1 MMEMK
6 SFIPEK
12 AGSRFEPYED
22 MFKTGVEDADGD
34 VGKLQYLAYNPPAG
48 VPANLAW
55 YWAGRVMS
63 IIARVSMHGRVDLN
77 KGMSSF
83 KVWDV
88 LRTSLSEEQLAMG
101 LDELRSNLITSLSD
115 RMRFLMN
122 RPPLMSFD
130 HCKHQ
135 KWIVRKLGGSSFCQT
150 CTEHERNREAELAL
164 LQTTELADNK
174 DVRFISKGNQE
185 QVVSAGVSL
194 EEVGA
199 SGSMKRKMDNEVE
212 ISVKQQ
218 KKD

>member
-1 MMEMK
+1 
-6 SFIPEK
+6 
-12 AGSRFEPYED
+12 
-22 MFKTGVEDADGD
+22 
-34 VGKLQYLAYNPPAG
+34 
-48 VPANLAW
+48 
-55 YWAGRVMS
+55 
-63 IIARVSMHGRVDLN
+63 
-77 KGMSSF
+77 MSSF
-83 KVWDV
+83 QVWDV

>member
-48 VPANLAW
+48 LPANLAW

-101 LDELRSNLITSLSD
+101 LDELL
-115 RMRFLMN
+115 F
-122 RPPLMSFD
+122 
-130 HCKHQ
+130 
-135 KWIVRKLGGSSFCQT
+135 
-150 CTEHERNREAELAL
+150 A
-164 LQTTELADNK
+164 
-174 DVRFISKGNQE
+174 
-185 QVVSAGVSL
+185 
-194 EEVGA
+194 
-199 SGSMKRKMDNEVE
+199 
-212 ISVKQQ
+212 
-218 KKD
+218 